1 MVHKK
6 EKLTIFTILLFISI
20 KQNQILRDY
29 NSDRKSDKE
38 DNNNNNF
45 NNIINSIDNND
56 VFLNIYILSLPHFYF
71 SLIHQGP

>member
-1 MVHKK
+1 MVHQK

-20 KQNQILRDY
+20 KQNQILRDH
-29 NSDRKSDKE
+29 NNDRKSGKD

-45 NNIINSIDNND
+45 NNTINYIDNND
-56 VFLNIYILSLPHFYF
+56 VFLIIYIVSLPHFYF